1 MTGIS
6 IPVAPMRADL
16 AALVAGGAALALHAS
31 VPSTLDA
38 PLLIG
43 PVAIASC
50 RSLAIFLVA
59 LTCPT
64 LVLASRLYRK
74 HRRDDAEPTSRDRH
88 PGRFTQHTGHFV
100 RSLDHSARC
109 MDRFIRPRDRFARD
123 ASRAARCPGHLMR
136 HLSRIMLTC
145 ALCASV
151 WTIFAEGLLLSL
163 TITHVLNPPSP
174 AGDRVVAVH
183 YNFLLYGETTAY
195 VVPGGVGF
203 GEYYATFGCDD
214 GVDPVA
220 RDDYALAWH
229 GNQPELLVTGT
240 AADPVWRID

>member
-1 MTGIS
+1 
-6 IPVAPMRADL
+6 MRTDF
-16 AALVAGGAALALHAS
+16 AACVAGGTALALHAF
-31 VPSTLDA
+31 VPSSLDT

-50 RSLAIFLVA
+50 RSLAIFLVVLICPA
-59 LTCPT
+59 LM
-64 LVLASRLYRK
+64 LASRLYR
-74 HRRDDAEPTSRDRH
+74 RQQRDDAESTSRDRI
-88 PGRFTQHTGHFV
+88 PGRFTQHTGHFL
-100 RSLDHSARC
+100 RSLDHSVRC
-109 MDRFIRPRDRFARD
+109 LERFIRPRGRFTRD
-123 ASRAARCPGHLMR
+123 ASRATRCPGHPMR

-163 TITHVLNPPSP
+163 TISHVLNPPSP
-174 AGDRVVAVH
+174 AGDRVVAIH
-183 YNFLLYGETTAY
+183 YSFLLYGETTAY

-203 GEYYATFGCDD
+203 GECFAAFGCDD

-220 RDDYALAWH
+220 RGDYALAWH
-229 GNQPELLVTGT
+229 GNQPDLQVTGT

>member
-1 MTGIS
+1 MPHAGARLAFVSEAPARRRRID
-6 IPVAPMRADL
+6 IP
-16 AALVAGGAALALHAS
+16 G
-31 VPSTLDA
+31 
-38 PLLIG
+38 
-43 PVAIASC
+43 
-50 RSLAIFLVA
+50 
-59 LTCPT
+59 
-64 LVLASRLYRK
+64 SR
-74 HRRDDAEPTSRDRH
+74 

-145 ALCASV
+145 ALCASA

-183 YNFLLYGETTAY
+183 YNFCSMGKRPHTSCRAGWDSVNTTRHSGAMTAST
-195 VVPGGVGF
+195 PSR
-203 GEYYATFGCDD
+203 EMTT
-214 GVDPVA
+214 
-220 RDDYALAWH
+220 RWH
-229 GNQPELLVTGT
+229 GTETNPSCWSPALLPIPCG
-240 AADPVWRID
+240 A

>member
-1 MTGIS
+1 
-6 IPVAPMRADL
+6 
-16 AALVAGGAALALHAS
+16 
-31 VPSTLDA
+31 
-38 PLLIG
+38 
-43 PVAIASC
+43 
-50 RSLAIFLVA
+50 
-59 LTCPT
+59 
-64 LVLASRLYRK
+64 
-74 HRRDDAEPTSRDRH
+74 
-88 PGRFTQHTGHFV
+88 
-100 RSLDHSARC
+100 
-109 MDRFIRPRDRFARD
+109 
-123 ASRAARCPGHLMR
+123 
-136 HLSRIMLTC
+136 MLTC

-151 WTIFAEGLLLSL
+151 WTIFAEGFLLSL
-163 TITHVLNPPSP
+163 KITHVLNPPSP

-203 GEYYATFGCDD
+203 GEYYAAFGCDD

>member
-1 MTGIS
+1 MKLGELSERVGISTTNLSILKTGRPGPSVSARSKPYAGSSTASQVTFWNTCRSMTGIS

-74 HRRDDAEPTSRDRH
+74 HRRDDAESTSRDRR

-145 ALCASV
+145 ALCASA
-151 WTIFAEGLLLSL
+151 WTIFAEGAFCYL
-163 TITHVLNPPSP
+163 
-174 AGDRVVAVH
+174 
-183 YNFLLYGETTAY
+183 
-195 VVPGGVGF
+195 
-203 GEYYATFGCDD
+203 
-214 GVDPVA
+214 
-220 RDDYALAWH
+220 
-229 GNQPELLVTGT
+229 
-240 AADPVWRID
+240 

>member
-1 MTGIS
+1 
-6 IPVAPMRADL
+6 MRTDF
-16 AALVAGGAALALHAS
+16 AACVAGGTALALHAS

-59 LTCPT
+59 LICPA
-64 LVLASRLYRK
+64 LMLASRLYR
-74 HRRDDAEPTSRDRH
+74 RQQRDDAESTSRDRI
-88 PGRFTQHTGHFV
+88 PGRFTQHTGHFL
-100 RSLDHSARC
+100 RSLDHSVRC
-109 MDRFIRPRDRFARD
+109 LERFIRPRGRFTRD
-123 ASRAARCPGHLMR
+123 ASRATRCPGHPMR

-163 TITHVLNPPSP
+163 TISHVLNPPSP
-174 AGDRVVAVH
+174 AGDRVVAIH
-183 YNFLLYGETTAY
+183 YSFLLYGETTAY

-203 GEYYATFGCDD
+203 GECFAAFGCDD

-220 RDDYALAWH
+220 RGDYALAWH
-229 GNQPELLVTGT
+229 GNQPDLQVTGT